1 MRKLIAMALLGV
13 GAVVFSATAPAQAM
27 TAGNAAAGVVKQAA
41 NSDNA
46 VEQVRKRH
54 RHWRKHRHHRH
65 WRRHHHRRH
74 YYRPYYYGGYYGYP
88 YYPRYYRRP
97 GVRLYFGF

>member
-13 GAVVFSATAPAQAM
+13 SAVLFSATAPAQAM

-41 NSDNA
+41 NSDGV
-46 VEQVRKRH
+46 VEEVGRRH
-54 RHWRKHRHHRH
+54 RHWRHRHHRH
-65 WRRHHHRRH
+65 WRHHHHHRR
-74 YYRPYYYGGYYGYP
+74 YYRPYSYGGYYGNP